1 MTVGLSERK
10 QSDPIPVSKELSSSV
25 AAVGGGGGWLS
36 TLQCNNASW
45 SEGRVRWATNRKLSR
60 LTGWPGVR

>member
-25 AAVGGGGGWLS
+25 AVVAGGGGGCPHCS
-36 TLQCNNASW
+36 VTMRVGARG
-45 SEGRVRWATNRKLSR
+45 EFVGRP
-60 LTGWPGVR
+60 TGS